1 MGAKNQAEAGQV
13 LSADDLMAAKKYMRV
28 EGDDDDGVVTACVLA
43 ARGYLERAGI
53 SMPGLRSSRRPL
65 YDLVCHAMALGSY
78 DLRDPVITG
87 TIVAE
92 NLQLRRMVVQ
102 LKLTEPGV

>member
-1 MGAKNQAEAGQV
+1 
-13 LSADDLMAAKKYMRV
+13 MAAPMLTSEELAAAKAYLRV
-28 EGDDDDGVVTACVLA
+28 EGDAEDGVVTACVLA
-43 ARGYLERAGI
+43 AREYLDRAGI
-53 SMPGLRSSRRPL
+53 STPGPKSSRRPL

-92 NLQLRRMVVQ
+92 NPQLRRMIVQ
-102 LKLTEPGV
+102 LKLTEPEV

>member
-1 MGAKNQAEAGQV
+1 MSVKKLAATPALDANELA
-13 LSADDLMAAKKYMRV
+13 AAKGYMRV
-28 EGDDDDGVVTACVLA
+28 EGDADDGVVTACVLS
-43 ARGYLERAGI
+43 AREYLARAGV
-53 SMPGLRSSRRPL
+53 SLPGLESPRRPL

-92 NLQLRRMVVQ
+92 NPQLRRMLTQ
-102 LKLTEPGV
+102 LKLTEPEV